1 MEMQDT
7 PIGYTILEEAHMA
20 TVHPLHVSDTDF
32 TKTVLESKPPV
43 LVDFWAEWCGPCRMV
58 APFVEELARDYAGK
72 VVVAKMDTD
81 ANPQTPMKYG
91 IMGIP
96 TLIIFKDGKEAERIV
111 GAVPKAVIVKKLES
125 VLAKDVR
132 PQIRSTEM

>member
-1 MEMQDT
+1 MKIQDT
-7 PIGYTILEEAHMA
+7 PIGYIIFEEAQMT
-20 TVHPLHVSDTDF
+20 TVHPLHVNDADF
-32 TKTVLESKPPV
+32 PKTVLESQTPV

-58 APFVEELARDYAGK
+58 APFVEELAREYAGK

-111 GAVPKAVIVKKLES
+111 GAVPKAMIAKKLDG
-125 VLAKDVR
+125 VLAK
-132 PQIRSTEM
+132 